1 MASNIFDK
9 FIELE
14 EKKVKNENTAKPS
27 KEVMNKKEV
36 KDTKH
41 FVRSLIDPITIAE
54 TQKIYNPNMPVNPR
68 APTNAVIDTGSSS
81 SLTSN
86 DSWGKVDRG

>member
-1 MASNIFDK
+1 MTNNIFDK

-14 EKKVKNENTAKPS
+14 EKKIKNENTVKPS

-54 TQKIYNPNMPVNPR
+54 TQKIYNPNMPMNPR
-68 APTNAVIDTGSSS
+68 APTNPLIEKGSSS
-81 SLTSN
+81 SLSSN
-86 DSWGKVDRG
+86 DNWGTVDRG